1 MNDRLSLL
9 TTNISTEQLN
19 KVLIERD
26 QYINQ
31 LNKIKNELP
40 ELKQQMIESFQT
52 KVLTFKE
59 QVKKSLLEKE
69 NDYRKKIKQIE
80 NEYIEQYQ
88 QVLEKNK
95 QIVRALIASKQ
106 EEFNTEKVMR
116 YSNVKIFYL
125 LFLFRLILSRNMKKN
140 SRHFKNNR

>member
-59 QVKKSLLEKE
+59 QVKKSLVEKE
-69 NDYRKKIKQIE
+69 NDYRIKIQQIE

-116 YSNVKIFYL
+116 YSNGKYSICSFYL
-125 LFLFRLILSRNMKKN
+125 DSYYLGI
-140 SRHFKNNR
+140 